1 MVNEGIALDAG
12 LESKVSTYDNTST
25 EQQDGSSSSR
35 HNVDAERAR
44 GDVVVFDVENVIIGP
59 LLDNNTLMEVHHS
72 NNGTFE
78 NVFALEIQHHG
89 QHKVENYSKASRE
102 AQQATAL
109 LTKELER
116 YKEKE
121 KHFAKET
128 TNESEYC
135 KKDLSENEHLVKD
148 HEHLKKIYKDLYDSI
163 KMTRVQTKDN
173 NDSLI
178 AQLNK
183 KSIENADLNAQILEK
198 VLKLLL

>member
-1 MVNEGIALDAG
+1 MKERFQEYTGKDLQTFRCELLSYMDVLEMNIGRRALHESECLVKAREGITLDVG
-12 LESKVSTYDNTST
+12 LESEASTYDNTST

-35 HNVDAERAR
+35 HTIDAERAR
-44 GDVVVFDVENVIIGP
+44 GDKVVFDVENVIIGP

-78 NVFALEIQHHG
+78 NMFALEIQHHG
-89 QHKVENYSKASRE
+89 QHKVDNYSKANHE

-121 KHFAKET
+121 KHFTKET

-135 KKDLSENEHLVKD
+135 KKD
-148 HEHLKKIYKDLYDSI
+148 
-163 KMTRVQTKDN
+163 
-173 NDSLI
+173 
-178 AQLNK
+178 
-183 KSIENADLNAQILEK
+183 
-198 VLKLLL
+198 